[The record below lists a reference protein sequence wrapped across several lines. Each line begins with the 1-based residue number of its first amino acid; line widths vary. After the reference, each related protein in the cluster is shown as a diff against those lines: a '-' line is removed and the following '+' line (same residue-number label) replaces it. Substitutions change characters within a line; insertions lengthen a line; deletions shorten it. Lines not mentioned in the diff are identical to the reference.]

1 MRVAAIKMILPGRER
16 EKERLLQQ
24 GEVLFAGSGREPLN
38 CCNTIVAKMS
48 IITTEMA
55 EAEGREEGG
64 TVGVANGAS

>member
-16 EKERLLQQ
+16 EAA
-24 GEVLFAGSGREPLN
+24 GELLFAGSGREPLN

-55 EAEGREEGG
+55 VAEGRERGDCGG
-64 TVGVANGAS
+64 C